1 MKARQ
6 AEVYNEE
13 GDLEKI
19 EVTLETGT
27 HLFDAIWDP
36 NDEQTDDKRMAF
48 RQWVK
53 RITAQ
58 HGHQL
63 T

>member
-1 MKARQ
+1 MRARQ
-6 AEVYNEE
+6 VEVYNQD
-13 GDLEKI
+13 GSLEKI

-27 HLFDAIWDP
+27 HLFDALWDP
-36 NDEQTDDKRMAF
+36 TDEQTDENRTAF

-58 HGHQL
+58 HGHEL

>member
-6 AEVYNEE
+6 AEVYSEN

-19 EVTLETGT
+19 EVTLETGE
-27 HLFDAIWDP
+27 HLFDALWDP
-36 NDEQTDDKRMAF
+36 TDEQTTENHIAF
-48 RQWVK
+48 REWVK
-53 RITAQ
+53 RMTSQ
-58 HGHQL
+58 KGHEL

>member
-6 AEVYNEE
+6 VEVYNQD
-13 GDLEKI
+13 GSLEKI

-27 HLFDAIWDP
+27 HLFDVLWDP
-36 NDEQTDDKRMAF
+36 TDEQNDENRTAF

-58 HGHQL
+58 HGHDL

>member
-6 AEVYNEE
+6 AEVYNEN

-19 EVTLETGT
+19 EVTLETGE
-27 HLFDAIWDP
+27 HLFDAVWDP
-36 NDEQTDDKRMAF
+36 TNEQNDKNRIEF

-53 RITAQ
+53 RMVDRK
-58 HGHQL
+58 GHEL

>member
-6 AEVYNEE
+6 VEVYSEN

-19 EVTLETGT
+19 EITLETGV
-27 HLFDAIWDP
+27 HLFDALWDP
-36 NDEQTDDKRMAF
+36 TDEQNEENRKAF
-48 RQWVK
+48 REWAK
-53 RITAQ
+53 RLTAQ
-58 HGHQL
+58 HGHEL